1 MATYGYKAITKAGKE
16 VKGSLEA
23 DNKDLAMAE
32 LRRQELTVID
42 LGEQSFLTKDIDIQI
57 GGWPKAR
64 DLSVMCRQFVSMT
77 KAGVSILESLKMLCE
92 QTENKRL
99 QDALKEVRISVE
111 KGETLADSMAEHPKV
126 FPAIM
131 VNMVAAG
138 EASGSLDTAMDR
150 VATQLEK
157 SHKTQ
162 AMVKKAM
169 IYPIAVCV
177 VAVIVTVV
185 MLVKVIPSYED
196 MFTQIGGE
204 LPWITKFYVNLSH
217 GIINYWF
224 IIVPVIVAFV
234 FAIRTF
240 AKTDVGKHFF
250 GKIAL
255 KIPLFNKLTIKSA
268 SSMMARTLSTLMG
281 AGVPLIEAMVKKAM
295 IYPIA
300 VCVVAVIVTV
310 VMLVKVIPSYE
321 DMFTQ
326 IGGELPWITKF
337 YVNLSH
343 GIINYWF
350 IIVPVI
356 VAFVFAIRTFAKTD
370 VGKHFFGKIA
380 LKIPLFNKLTIKSA
394 SSMMAR
400 TLSTL
405 MGAGVPLI
413 EAVDIVSGV
422 MENVYFKE
430 ALQDAKEEITIGMP
444 LSRPL
449 QESGLFPPMV
459 YQMIRIGE
467 ESGNTEEMLD
477 KLADYYEEEVEMAV
491 QSLMAAMEPMIII
504 VLAVVV
510 GGLIAACMMPMMS
523 MYEALDAM

>member
-16 VKGSLEA
+16 VKGSVEA

-126 FPAIM
+126 FPGIM

-138 EASGSLDTAMDR
+138 EASGSLEIALER
-150 VATQLEK
+150 VATQLER

-169 IYPIAVCV
+169 IYPIAVCL
-177 VAVIVTVV
+177 VAVIVTIV
-185 MLVKVIPSYED
+185 MLVVVIPNYED
-196 MFTQIGGE
+196 MFSQLGTE
-204 LPWITKFYVNLSH
+204 LPWITMMYVNLSH
-217 GIINYWF
+217 VITNYWY
-224 IIVPVIVAFV
+224 IIIPIIIALVI
-234 FAIRTF
+234 AIRYF
-240 AKTDVGKHFF
+240 AKTDLGKHVF
-250 GKIAL
+250 GKMAL
-255 KIPLFNKLTIKSA
+255 KLPLIGKLTTKSA
-268 SSMMARTLSTLMG
+268 ASMMARTMSTL
-281 AGVPLIEAMVKKAM
+281 L
-295 IYPIA
+295 
-300 VCVVAVIVTV
+300 
-310 VMLVKVIPSYE
+310 
-321 DMFTQ
+321 
-326 IGGELPWITKF
+326 
-337 YVNLSH
+337 
-343 GIINYWF
+343 
-350 IIVPVI
+350 
-356 VAFVFAIRTFAKTD
+356 
-370 VGKHFFGKIA
+370 
-380 LKIPLFNKLTIKSA
+380 
-394 SSMMAR
+394 
-400 TLSTL
+400 
-405 MGAGVPLI
+405 GAGVPLI

-422 MENVYFKE
+422 MSNIYFKE
-430 ALQDAKEEITIGMP
+430 AMQDAREEITIGMP

-477 KLADYYEEEVEMAV
+477 KLADYYDEEVEMSV
-491 QSLMAAMEPMIII
+491 QSLMAAMEPLIII

-510 GGLIAACMMPMMS
+510 GGLIAACMMPMMQ
-523 MYEALDAM
+523 MYTALDNL

>member
-1 MATYGYKAITKAGKE
+1 MVGEKVKDRDALEGRHMATYGYRAITKAGKE

-138 EASGSLDTAMDR
+138 EASGSLEIALER
-150 VATQLEK
+150 VATQLER

-169 IYPIAVCV
+169 IYPIAVAI
-177 VAVIVTVV
+177 VAVIVTIV
-185 MLVKVIPSYED
+185 MLVMVIPNYET
-196 MFTQIGGE
+196 MFKDLGTE
-204 LPWITKFYVNLSH
+204 LPWITQFYVNLSH
-217 GIINYWF
+217 GIVNYWF
-224 IIVPVIVAFV
+224 IIILVIIALV
-234 FAIRTF
+234 FAIRAF
-240 AKTDVGKHFF
+240 AKTDAGKHFF

-255 KIPLFNKLTIKSA
+255 KAPLFGKLTTKSA
-268 SSMMARTLSTLMG
+268 SSMMARTMSTL
-281 AGVPLIEAMVKKAM
+281 L
-295 IYPIA
+295 
-300 VCVVAVIVTV
+300 
-310 VMLVKVIPSYE
+310 
-321 DMFTQ
+321 
-326 IGGELPWITKF
+326 
-337 YVNLSH
+337 
-343 GIINYWF
+343 
-350 IIVPVI
+350 
-356 VAFVFAIRTFAKTD
+356 
-370 VGKHFFGKIA
+370 
-380 LKIPLFNKLTIKSA
+380 
-394 SSMMAR
+394 
-400 TLSTL
+400 
-405 MGAGVPLI
+405 GAGVPLI

-422 MENVYFKE
+422 MSNVYFKE
-430 ALQDAKEEITIGMP
+430 AMEDAKEEITIGMP

-477 KLADYYEEEVEMAV
+477 KLADYYDEMSV

-523 MYEALDAM
+523 MYTALDNL

>member
-126 FPAIM
+126 FPGIM

-138 EASGSLDTAMDR
+138 EASGSLEIAMER
-150 VATQLEK
+150 VATQLER

-169 IYPIAVCV
+169 IYPIAVCL
-177 VAVIVTVV
+177 VAVIVTIV
-185 MLVKVIPSYED
+185 MLVVVIPNYED
-196 MFTQIGGE
+196 MFSQLGTE
-204 LPWITKFYVNLSH
+204 LPWITMMYVNLSH
-217 GIINYWF
+217 VITNYWY
-224 IIVPVIVAFV
+224 IIIPIIIALVI
-234 FAIRTF
+234 AIRYF
-240 AKTDVGKHFF
+240 AKTDLGKHVF
-250 GKIAL
+250 GKMAL
-255 KIPLFNKLTIKSA
+255 KLPLIGKLTTKSA
-268 SSMMARTLSTLMG
+268 ASMMARTMSTL
-281 AGVPLIEAMVKKAM
+281 L
-295 IYPIA
+295 
-300 VCVVAVIVTV
+300 
-310 VMLVKVIPSYE
+310 
-321 DMFTQ
+321 
-326 IGGELPWITKF
+326 
-337 YVNLSH
+337 
-343 GIINYWF
+343 
-350 IIVPVI
+350 
-356 VAFVFAIRTFAKTD
+356 
-370 VGKHFFGKIA
+370 
-380 LKIPLFNKLTIKSA
+380 
-394 SSMMAR
+394 
-400 TLSTL
+400 
-405 MGAGVPLI
+405 GAGVPLI

-422 MENVYFKE
+422 MSNIYFKE
-430 ALQDAKEEITIGMP
+430 AMQDAREEITIGMP

-477 KLADYYEEEVEMAV
+477 KLADYYDEEVEMSV
-491 QSLMAAMEPMIII
+491 QSLMAAMEPLIII

-510 GGLIAACMMPMMS
+510 GGLIAACMMPMMQ
-523 MYEALDAM
+523 MYTALDNL

>member
-1 MATYGYKAITKAGKE
+1 MVGEKVKDRDALEGRHMATYGYRAITKAGKE

-138 EASGSLDTAMDR
+138 EASGSLETAMER
-150 VATQLEK
+150 VATQLER

-169 IYPIAVCV
+169 IYPIAVCI
-177 VAVIVTVV
+177 VAIIVTIV
-185 MLVKVIPSYED
+185 MLVVVIPNYED
-196 MFTQIGGE
+196 MFKDLGTE
-204 LPWITKFYVNLSH
+204 LPWITQFYVNLSH

-224 IIVPVIVAFV
+224 IIIPVIIALV
-234 FAIRTF
+234 FAIRAF
-240 AKTDVGKHFF
+240 AKTDAGKHFF

-255 KIPLFNKLTIKSA
+255 KAPLFGKLTTKSA
-268 SSMMARTLSTLMG
+268 SSMMARTMSTL
-281 AGVPLIEAMVKKAM
+281 L
-295 IYPIA
+295 
-300 VCVVAVIVTV
+300 
-310 VMLVKVIPSYE
+310 
-321 DMFTQ
+321 
-326 IGGELPWITKF
+326 
-337 YVNLSH
+337 
-343 GIINYWF
+343 
-350 IIVPVI
+350 
-356 VAFVFAIRTFAKTD
+356 
-370 VGKHFFGKIA
+370 
-380 LKIPLFNKLTIKSA
+380 
-394 SSMMAR
+394 
-400 TLSTL
+400 
-405 MGAGVPLI
+405 GAGVPLI
-413 EAVDIVSGV
+413 EAVEIVSGV
-422 MENVYFKE
+422 MSNIYFKE
-430 ALQDAKEEITIGMP
+430 AMEDAKEEITIGMP

-467 ESGNTEEMLD
+467 EAGSTEEMLD
-477 KLADYYEEEVEMAV
+477 KIADYYDEEVEMEIQAF
-491 QSLMAAMEPMIII
+491 MAALEPMIII
-504 VLAVVV
+504 VLAIVV
-510 GGLIAACMMPMMS
+510 GGLIAACMAPMVS
-523 MYEALDAM
+523 MYAALDNL

>member
-1 MATYGYKAITKAGKE
+1 MATYGYRAITKAGKE

-32 LRRQELTVID
+32 LRRQELTIID

-99 QDALKEVRISVE
+99 QEALKEVRISVE

-126 FPAIM
+126 FPGIM
-131 VNMVAAG
+131 INMVAAG
-138 EASGSLDTAMDR
+138 EASGSLEIALER
-150 VATQLEK
+150 VANQLER

-169 IYPIAVCV
+169 IYPMAVCI

-185 MLVKVIPSYED
+185 MLVVVIPNYED
-196 MFTQIGGE
+196 MFKDLGTE
-204 LPWITKFYVNLSH
+204 LPWITQFYVNLSH
-217 GIINYWF
+217 GIIDYWF
-224 IIVPVIVAFV
+224 IIIPVII
-234 FAIRTF
+234 AIVLGIRAF
-240 AKTDVGKHFF
+240 AKTDAGKHFF

-255 KIPLFNKLTIKSA
+255 KAPLFGKLTTKSA
-268 SSMMARTLSTLMG
+268 SSMMARTMSTL
-281 AGVPLIEAMVKKAM
+281 L
-295 IYPIA
+295 
-300 VCVVAVIVTV
+300 
-310 VMLVKVIPSYE
+310 
-321 DMFTQ
+321 
-326 IGGELPWITKF
+326 
-337 YVNLSH
+337 
-343 GIINYWF
+343 
-350 IIVPVI
+350 
-356 VAFVFAIRTFAKTD
+356 
-370 VGKHFFGKIA
+370 
-380 LKIPLFNKLTIKSA
+380 
-394 SSMMAR
+394 
-400 TLSTL
+400 
-405 MGAGVPLI
+405 GAGVPLI

-422 MENVYFKE
+422 MSNVYFKE
-430 ALQDAKEEITIGMP
+430 AMEDAKEEITIGMP

-477 KLADYYEEEVEMAV
+477 KLADYYDEEVEMSV
-491 QSLMAAMEPMIII
+491 QSLMAAMEPIIII
-504 VLAVVV
+504 VLAIVV
-510 GGLIAACMMPMMS
+510 GGLIAACMMPMMQ
-523 MYEALDAM
+523 MYTALDNL

>member
-138 EASGSLDTAMDR
+138 SLETAMDR
-150 VATQLEK
+150 VATQLER

-177 VAVIVTVV
+177 VAIIVTIV
-185 MLVKVIPSYED
+185 MLVMVIPNYET
-196 MFTQIGGE
+196 MFEDLGTE
-204 LPWITKFYVNLSH
+204 LPWITQFYVNLSH

-224 IIVPVIVAFV
+224 IIIPVIIALV
-234 FAIRTF
+234 FAIRAF

-255 KIPLFNKLTIKSA
+255 KAPLFGKLTTKSA
-268 SSMMARTLSTLMG
+268 SSMMARTMSTL
-281 AGVPLIEAMVKKAM
+281 L
-295 IYPIA
+295 
-300 VCVVAVIVTV
+300 
-310 VMLVKVIPSYE
+310 
-321 DMFTQ
+321 
-326 IGGELPWITKF
+326 
-337 YVNLSH
+337 
-343 GIINYWF
+343 
-350 IIVPVI
+350 
-356 VAFVFAIRTFAKTD
+356 
-370 VGKHFFGKIA
+370 
-380 LKIPLFNKLTIKSA
+380 
-394 SSMMAR
+394 
-400 TLSTL
+400 
-405 MGAGVPLI
+405 GAGVPLI
-413 EAVDIVSGV
+413 EAVEIVSGV
-422 MENVYFKE
+422 MNNVYFKE
-430 ALQDAKEEITIGMP
+430 AMEDAKEEITIGMP

-477 KLADYYEEEVEMAV
+477 KLADYYDEEVEMSV

-510 GGLIAACMMPMMS
+510 GGLIAACMMPMMQ
-523 MYEALDAM
+523 MYTALDSL

>member
-138 EASGSLDTAMDR
+138 EASGSLEIALER
-150 VATQLEK
+150 VATQLER

-169 IYPIAVCV
+169 IYPIAVCL
-177 VAVIVTVV
+177 VAVIVTIV
-185 MLVKVIPSYED
+185 MLVVVIPNYED
-196 MFTQIGGE
+196 MFSQLGTE
-204 LPWITKFYVNLSH
+204 LPWITMMYVNLSH
-217 GIINYWF
+217 VITNYWY
-224 IIVPVIVAFV
+224 IIIPIIIALVI
-234 FAIRTF
+234 AIRYF
-240 AKTDVGKHFF
+240 AKTDLGKHVF
-250 GKIAL
+250 GKMAL
-255 KIPLFNKLTIKSA
+255 KLPLIGKLTTKSA
-268 SSMMARTLSTLMG
+268 ASMMARTMSTL
-281 AGVPLIEAMVKKAM
+281 L
-295 IYPIA
+295 
-300 VCVVAVIVTV
+300 
-310 VMLVKVIPSYE
+310 
-321 DMFTQ
+321 
-326 IGGELPWITKF
+326 
-337 YVNLSH
+337 
-343 GIINYWF
+343 
-350 IIVPVI
+350 
-356 VAFVFAIRTFAKTD
+356 
-370 VGKHFFGKIA
+370 
-380 LKIPLFNKLTIKSA
+380 
-394 SSMMAR
+394 
-400 TLSTL
+400 
-405 MGAGVPLI
+405 GAGVPLI

-422 MENVYFKE
+422 MSNIYFKE
-430 ALQDAKEEITIGMP
+430 AMQDAREEITIGMP

-477 KLADYYEEEVEMAV
+477 KLADYYDEEVEMSV
-491 QSLMAAMEPMIII
+491 QSLMAAMEPLIII

-510 GGLIAACMMPMMS
+510 GGLIAACMMPMMQ
-523 MYEALDAM
+523 MYTALDNL

>member
-32 LRRQELTVID
+32 LRRQELTVIN

-138 EASGSLDTAMDR
+138 EASGSLETAMER
-150 VATQLEK
+150 VATQLERN
-157 SHKTQ
+157 HKTQ

-169 IYPIAVCV
+169 IYPIAVCI
-177 VAVIVTVV
+177 VAIIVTVV

-196 MFTQIGGE
+196 MFEQLDTE
-204 LPWITKFYVNLSH
+204 LPWITKLYVNLSH
-217 GIINYWF
+217 SIISYWF
-224 IIVPVIVAFV
+224 IIVPLIAMIALGIKAF
-234 FAIRTF
+234 AS
-240 AKTDVGKHFF
+240 TDIGKHFF
-250 GKIAL
+250 GKIVL
-255 KIPLFNKLTIKSA
+255 KIPLFSKL
-268 SSMMARTLSTLMG
+268 
-281 AGVPLIEAMVKKAM
+281 
-295 IYPIA
+295 
-300 VCVVAVIVTV
+300 VT
-310 VMLVKVIPSYE
+310 
-321 DMFTQ
+321 
-326 IGGELPWITKF
+326 
-337 YVNLSH
+337 
-343 GIINYWF
+343 
-350 IIVPVI
+350 
-356 VAFVFAIRTFAKTD
+356 
-370 VGKHFFGKIA
+370 
-380 LKIPLFNKLTIKSA
+380 KSA

-422 MENVYFKE
+422 MNNIYFKE

-449 QESGLFPPMV
+449 QECGLFPPMV

-477 KLADYYEEEVEMAV
+477 KLADYYDEEVEMAV
-491 QSLMAAMEPMIII
+491 QSLMAAMEPMIIV
-504 VLAVVV
+504 VLAIVV

-523 MYEALDAM
+523 MYEALDNI

>member
-126 FPAIM
+126 FPGIM

-138 EASGSLDTAMDR
+138 EASGSLEIALER
-150 VATQLEK
+150 VATQLER
-157 SHKTQ
+157 SNKTQ
-162 AMVKKAM
+162 AMLRKAM
-169 IYPIAVCV
+169 IYPLAVCV
-177 VAVIVTVV
+177 VAVIVTIV
-185 MLVKVIPSYED
+185 MLVVVIPNYED
-196 MFTQIGGE
+196 MFSQLGAD
-204 LPWITKFYVNLSH
+204 LPWITQFYVNLSH
-217 GIINYWF
+217 GIINYWY
-224 IIVPVIVAFV
+224 IIVPIVITVVIGIRAFS
-234 FAIRTF
+234 
-240 AKTDVGKHFF
+240 KTDAGKHFF

-255 KIPLFNKLTIKSA
+255 KIPMFSKLTIKSS
-268 SSMMARTLSTLMG
+268 SSMMARTLSTLLG
-281 AGVPLIEAMVKKAM
+281 AGVPLM
-295 IYPIA
+295 
-300 VCVVAVIVTV
+300 
-310 VMLVKVIPSYE
+310 
-321 DMFTQ
+321 
-326 IGGELPWITKF
+326 
-337 YVNLSH
+337 
-343 GIINYWF
+343 
-350 IIVPVI
+350 
-356 VAFVFAIRTFAKTD
+356 
-370 VGKHFFGKIA
+370 
-380 LKIPLFNKLTIKSA
+380 
-394 SSMMAR
+394 
-400 TLSTL
+400 
-405 MGAGVPLI
+405 

-422 MENVYFKE
+422 MNNVYFKE
-430 ALQDAKEEITIGMP
+430 ALQNAKEEIMIGMP

-449 QESGLFPPMV
+449 QECELFPPMV

-467 ESGNTEEMLD
+467 EAGSTEEMLD
-477 KLADYYEEEVEMAV
+477 KLADYYDEEVEMEV
-491 QSLMAAMEPMIII
+491 QSLMAALEPMIIV

-510 GGLIAACMMPMMS
+510 GGLIAACMAPMVS
-523 MYEALDAM
+523 MYDALDNL